1 MDVYVQEFNLFFRRN
16 YRAKLFFVASRPYV
30 FRLSLEIPRANLA
43 FFISPSLY
51 LRPWVTKPRRSI
63 RAGNFGKREKVMDF
77 FKDLIFD
84 PDPLILPHRCCLSPQ
99 PYPVL
104 VSNGFQNSY
113 IHSRIARSKSE
124 NYSSHDSIFDKDGLQ
139 NYFIKRTITLEQR
152 IAALE
157 SIFETFSSVQ
167 FLKFRFLFR

>member
-1 MDVYVQEFNLFFRRN
+1 MTTSDFRLIQGSFELDWEENISLPLTGQIAVPSLGLFWTKGGKEGSMDVYVQEFNLFFRRN

-104 VSNGFQNSY
+104 VSNGF
-113 IHSRIARSKSE
+113 
-124 NYSSHDSIFDKDGLQ
+124 
-139 NYFIKRTITLEQR
+139 
-152 IAALE
+152 
-157 SIFETFSSVQ
+157 
-167 FLKFRFLFR
+167 